1 MYEDLFELM
10 VEGAFADRAEF
21 DAFINDEEVTP
32 EDIYSLI
39 TEGAFKDY
47 EEFQSVY
54 ATNDVIDSEV
64 KKKDEPQGN
73 PFSLSTEQELPDT
86 PVSTSQS
93 DVSMPTLD
101 STENQEE
108 YLEDPN
114 TILTPNITKPVSYTH
129 LRAHD

>member
-64 KKKDEPQGN
+64 KKKTNLKETLFRCQPN
-73 PFSLSTEQELPDT
+73 KNS
-86 PVSTSQS
+86 
-93 DVSMPTLD
+93 PTLR
-101 STENQEE
+101 
-108 YLEDPN
+108 YL
-114 TILTPNITKPVSYTH
+114 H
-129 LRAHD
+129 LNRMFQCLHWIQQLSLIHI